1 MGDGTSEIRE
11 EIEETRLRV
20 GEEVDALSYKTDV
33 GARLDD
39 YVDEKKEAVTSKVV
53 GAKDAVVSAVG
64 SVGSVVP
71 SGDAVGQR
79 SRRVRR
85 MVRSTPIGMGVG
97 AAAVGFVAG
106 LLVPSTRLEDE
117 HLGDVS
123 ARVKETASE
132 AGQDALERGRDV
144 ARSAMDTV
152 KEEGAQEGREL
163 ASDLKDRFKQETET
177 EGSFQ

>member
-1 MGDGTSEIRE
+1 
-11 EIEETRLRV
+11 
-20 GEEVDALSYKTDV
+20 
-33 GARLDD
+33 
-39 YVDEKKEAVTSKVV
+39 
-53 GAKDAVVSAVG
+53 
-64 SVGSVVP
+64 
-71 SGDAVGQR
+71 
-79 SRRVRR
+79 
-85 MVRSTPIGMGVG
+85 MVRSNPIGMGVG

-163 ASDLKDRFKQETET
+163 ASDLKDRFRQETET